1 MGKIRKVKSYK
12 ILLEMSVLSRQVPT
26 DLTQLFFDVQV
37 CSPMKWRRTSRS
49 VLAVSPVIFF
59 ALSRSR
65 GRSCCRGQA
74 ASNWKLAVDLA
85 SRIKG
90 TWGDLTQ
97 QGTICL
103 DSFGRCWKSLWPI
116 YGHLWSSM
124 IIYDH
129 LWCCEWRRSPGV
141 VAATTAIDACAS
153 NSCWESVR
161 LSRVE
166 TWRIRVHHTHISH
179 CIVMHCVYLISS
191 HFILSESDLYV

>member
-116 YGHLWSSM
+116 YDHLWSSM
-124 IIYDH
+124 MLWVAQESWSSCCNNCHWCLCQQQLLGVSQALKSRDLENKSPPYPYITLHCDALCLSH
-129 LWCCEWRRSPGV
+129 LISFYL
-141 VAATTAIDACAS
+141 I
-153 NSCWESVR
+153 
-161 LSRVE
+161 
-166 TWRIRVHHTHISH
+166 RIRSIR
-179 CIVMHCVYLISS
+179 INM
-191 HFILSESDLYV
+191 